1 MQSILD
7 IFDCLMS
14 FNFGSISILTKRRQ
28 SSAPQI
34 DVGPKH
40 PYTAA
45 TAETR
50 MPGTQSVEDMGG
62 TSRELMVVQRF
73 NSWSSVSI

>member
-14 FNFGSISILTKRRQ
+14 FYFGFFFDPDTKPAQ

-50 MPGTQSVEDMGG
+50 MSGTQGV
-62 TSRELMVVQRF
+62 T
-73 NSWSSVSI
+73 WTAW

>member
-14 FNFGSISILTKRRQ
+14 FYFGSISILTQNRRRQ

-50 MPGTQSVEDMGG
+50 MPGTQSV
-62 TSRELMVVQRF
+62 
-73 NSWSSVSI
+73 